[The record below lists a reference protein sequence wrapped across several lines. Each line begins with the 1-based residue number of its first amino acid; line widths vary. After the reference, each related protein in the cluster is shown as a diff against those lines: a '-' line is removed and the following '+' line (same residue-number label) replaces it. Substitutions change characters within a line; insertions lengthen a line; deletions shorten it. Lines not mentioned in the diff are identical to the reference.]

1 MKTITKITNASILLM
16 MVLGFCLLL
25 DWAANH
31 DILNDYASKS
41 VINRFIPDH
50 AKLLPEWTNTSG
62 EWMIIHLSY
71 LVQLAVSITL
81 FILLLKLKARL
92 SESAKS

>member
-41 VINRFIPDH
+41 VIIRFMPDK
-50 AKLLPEWTNTSG
+50 ASLLPEWTNTSM

-71 LVQLAVSITL
+71 LAQLAVTITM
-81 FILLLKLKARL
+81 FVLLLKLKGRL
-92 SESAKS
+92 QELK

>member
-1 MKTITKITNASILLM
+1 MKTINKIINALVLLM
-16 MVLGFCLLL
+16 VVLGFCLLL

-41 VINRFIPDH
+41 VVNRFMPDK
-50 AKLLPEWTNTSG
+50 ASLLPEWTNTSM

-71 LVQLAVSITL
+71 LAQLAVVITM
-81 FILLLKLKARL
+81 FVLLLKLKGRL
-92 SESAKS
+92 QELK